1 MRVSSGNMEQPLVQS
16 CKMLKQQS
24 RLRALTVSGS
34 AAERVTIHFGLT
46 LRGSALPSARDGL
59 HRQAKAHRSVVQPR
73 HKRARAAAETVAT
86 YQTVSMLVP
95 RRARCLNNCSSS
107 WRGWPI
113 FHTTRE
119 FKESYEELPAE
130 VGALRD
136 AAVAAGVPPPLP
148 SARSSATRS
157 GSRTAASPRARTR
170 GAAPSWTARPPCGRE
185 GS

>member
-1 MRVSSGNMEQPLVQS
+1 MQNAQTVKAEGLDSQ
-16 CKMLKQQS
+16 
-24 RLRALTVSGS
+24 RLCGRASHYT
-34 AAERVTIHFGLT
+34 FWFN

-59 HRQAKAHRSVVQPR
+59 HRQAKAYRSVRPR

-107 WRGWPI
+107 WGAGQFFIR
-113 FHTTRE
+113 
-119 FKESYEELPAE
+119 PANSRSRTKNCRPRW
-130 VGALRD
+130 ALRD
-136 AAVAAGVPPPLP
+136 AAMAAGVPPPLP

-157 GSRTAASPRARTR
+157 GSRTAAYPRARTR
-170 GAAPSWTARPPCGRE
+170 GAAPSWTARPPYGRA